1 MADEKNTGE
10 EAPKAGGQ
18 PTEAI
23 KAAAEKAKLTWG
35 TAAGGKVFSGSE
47 SKKMYDTAKAAFD
60 TAAEGTVKT
69 EAGAAL
75 KKAEEVLHKEFGKL
89 GFVQKNY
96 AKIAANIGQ
105 ASTGM
110 KIVRG
115 GAALGGLIVMGSG
128 VKNLVVPERDENGER
143 KGSAWKQVGKI
154 GAGAAALY
162 ASVLYRGANKAMGI

>member
-1 MADEKNTGE
+1 MADEKNLGE

-35 TAAGGKVFSGSE
+35 TAAGGKVFRGSE
-47 SKKMYDTAKAAFD
+47 SKKMYDTAKTAFD
-60 TAAEGTVKT
+60 TAAEGTKT

-75 KKAEEVLHKEFGKL
+75 KKAEEGLHKEFGKL

-115 GAALGGLIVMGSG
+115 GAALGGLIVIGSG
-128 VKNLVVPERDENGER
+128 VKNLVAPEHDENGER

-162 ASVLYRGANKAMGI
+162 ASVIYGGANKAMGI